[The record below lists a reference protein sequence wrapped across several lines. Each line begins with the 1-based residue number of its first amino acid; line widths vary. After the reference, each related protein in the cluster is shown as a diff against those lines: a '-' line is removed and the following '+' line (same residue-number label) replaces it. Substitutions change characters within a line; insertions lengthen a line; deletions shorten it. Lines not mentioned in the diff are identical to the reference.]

1 MNPSSKNVGEWSELY
16 ALAYLLANGGGYG
29 ADDNQE
35 KVPSLFYEILKA
47 LFQNGINDGDLL
59 YEVDSEEIL
68 ISIDK
73 TNTSTVNRADL
84 LAQAKSL
91 YSDLKVHHDG
101 LAFPLP
107 SGDLLLKTLRKN
119 HVAAS
124 SALNSDIL
132 LILQDVK
139 TKMPTPWLGF
149 SIKSQLNAKATLLNA
164 SGATN
169 FVYEIVPVEEV
180 VTGPIPTFGK
190 SLKSDMQLLVKRGY
204 SLKFLRVNSEVHQQ
218 NMDLV
223 DSNLAADMARCLF
236 ETTQHRNND
245 FEKTVER
252 VFPSEEKKN
261 SAKILKLKQ
270 YLGYVMLG
278 MKPAKPWS
286 GQPSEFGGLILVKLS
301 GDVLFYYLYNMESFQ
316 NFLYKNLKFEYG
328 SRSRHN
334 FGKPY
339 DLDGKTLINLN
350 LQLRFK

>member
-1 MNPSSKNVGEWSELY
+1 MNSSTKNVGEWSELY

-35 KVPSLFYEILKA
+35 KIPSLFYKILKA
-47 LFQNGINDGDLL
+47 LFQNGIEDGDLL
-59 YEVDSEEIL
+59 YEVHPEEIL
-68 ISIDK
+68 ISID
-73 TNTSTVNRADL
+73 NTKISTVNRADL
-84 LAQAKSL
+84 LTQAKSL
-91 YSDLKVHHDG
+91 YSDLKVHQDG
-101 LAFPLP
+101 LAFPLA

-124 SALNSDIL
+124 SAQNSDII
-132 LILQDVK
+132 LILQDIK
-139 TKMPTPWLGF
+139 TKLPTPWLGF

-164 SGATN
+164 SGSTN
-169 FVYEIVPVEEV
+169 FVYEIIPVGQV
-180 VTGPIPTFGK
+180 VTEPIPTFGK
-190 SLKSDMQLLVKRGY
+190 SLKDDMQLLVKRGY
-204 SLKFLRVNSEVHQQ
+204 SLKFLHVNSEVHQQ

-236 ETTQHRNND
+236 ETTQHKNTD
-245 FEKTVER
+245 FDKIVEL
-252 VFPSEEKKN
+252 VFPLEEKKN
-261 SAKILKLKQ
+261 SAKNLKLKQ
-270 YLGYVMLG
+270 YMGYVMLG

-286 GQPSEFGGLILVKLS
+286 GQPSDFGGLILVKLS

-328 SRSRHN
+328 SKSRHN

-339 DLDGKTLINLN
+339 TLDGKTLINLN